1 METKVEIIMPE
12 HGTYLGNPLLKSA
25 HVPQDWTEEQVGEY
39 IRCQQDPLRFITE
52 HIKIVSLDEGL
63 IDFDVRDYQEEMIDR
78 FHNERFVICKMAR
91 QTGKSTTILAY
102 LLHYILFNEN
112 VSVAVLA
119 NKKSTAME
127 LLGRLQLAY
136 EHLPKWLQQGILIWN
151 KGNIELENG
160 SKILASSTS
169 GSAIRGGSFNI
180 IFLDEFAFVPSNIS
194 EEFFSSVYPTI
205 SSGKTTKVF
214 IVSTPNGMNLFYKLW
229 TDAEE
234 KQNDYSPISV
244 HWSQVPGRDQ
254 EWKEKTIRN
263 TSDRQFQQEFECSF
277 LGSSNTLIST
287 EKLLA
292 MPFKTPVYQNGGLD
306 VYQEPVI
313 GHTYVI
319 VCDVARGVGL
329 DYSAFSL
336 FDVTKQ
342 PYRQVAKYRKN
353 DISPMLYPNV
363 IFTTAQKYNEAFV
376 LVEVNDIGQQVADIL
391 YHDMEYENMMMVTMH
406 GRNGQQIGGGFSKNV
421 SMGIRTT
428 KQVKRI
434 GCATLKDMI
443 ERDNLIIEDFDT
455 ISELTTFIGKSTSYE
470 ADDGNH
476 DDLVM
481 CCVLF
486 CWLVQQRYFRELTD
500 QDIREKMFS
509 EQMKMIEEEMV
520 PFGFIEDGR
529 DPEENSIP
537 GDDHVWQPAGQEWQ
551 KEYY

>member
-1 METKVEIIMPE
+1 MPE
-12 HGTYLGNPLLKSA
+12 HGTYLGNPLLKGA
-25 HVPQDWTEEQVGEY
+25 YIQQDWTEEQVGEY
-39 IRCQQDPLRFITE
+39 IRCQQDPLHFVRE
-52 HIKIVSLDEGL
+52 HIKIVSVDEGL
-63 IDFDVRDYQEEMIDR
+63 VEFDVRDYQKDMINR

-91 QTGKSTTILAY
+91 QSGKSTTILAY

-112 VSVAVLA
+112 VSVAILA
-119 NKKSTAME
+119 NKKNTAME

-136 EHLPKWLQQGILIWN
+136 EHMPKWLQQGILIWN

-180 IFLDEFAFVPSNIS
+180 IFLDEFAFVPHNIS

-214 IVSTPNGMNLFYKLW
+214 IVSTPNGMNMFYKLW

-234 KQNDYSPISV
+234 GNNDYSPISV
-244 HWSQVPGRDQ
+244 HWSQVPDRDQ

-287 EKLLA
+287 DKLMA
-292 MPFKTPVYQNGGLD
+292 MPYKSSVYSHDGLD
-306 VYQEPVI
+306 VYQEPI
-313 GHTYVI
+313 MNHTYVM

-329 DYSAFSL
+329 DYSAFSV
-336 FDVTKQ
+336 FDVTRQ
-342 PYRQVAKYRKN
+342 PYRQVAKYRRN

-363 IFTTAQKYNEAFV
+363 IYTTAQKYNEAFV

-434 GCATLKDMI
+434 GCATLKDLI
-443 ERDNLIIEDFDT
+443 ERDNLIIDDFDT
-455 ISELTTFIGKSTSYE
+455 ISELTTFIGKSTSWE
-470 ADDGNH
+470 ADEGCH

-481 CCVLF
+481 GCVIF
-486 CWLVQQRYFRELTD
+486 SWLVQQRYFRELTD
-500 QDIREKMFS
+500 QDIREKMFA
-509 EQMKMIEEEMV
+509 EQMKMIEEELV
-520 PFGFIEDGR
+520 PFGFIEDGQ
-529 DPEENSIP
+529 DNTVEIP
-537 GDDHVWQPAGQEWQ
+537 GDDNVWTPAGEEWQ
-551 KEYY
+551 RELY

>member
-1 METKVEIIMPE
+1 MQE
-12 HGTYLGNPLLKSA
+12 HKTYLGNPLLKSA
-25 HVPQDWTEEQVGEY
+25 YVPQDFSEEQVGEY
-39 IRCQQDPLRFITE
+39 IRCQQDPLHFISE
-52 HIKIVSLDEGL
+52 HIKIVSVDEGL
-63 IDFDVRDYQEEMIDR
+63 VDFDVRDYQEEMIDR

-91 QTGKSTTILAY
+91 QSGKSTTILAY

-136 EHLPKWLQQGILIWN
+136 EHMPKWLQQGILIWN

-169 GSAIRGGSFNI
+169 GSAIRGGTFNI
-180 IFLDEFAFVPSNIS
+180 IFLDEFAFVPHNIS

-234 KQNDYSPISV
+234 KLNDYSPISV
-244 HWSQVPGRDQ
+244 HWSQVPDRDE

-263 TSDRQFQQEFECSF
+263 TSERQFQQEFECSF

-287 EKLLA
+287 EKLMA
-292 MPFKTPVYQNGGLD
+292 MPFKQPIYQHEGLD
-306 VYQEPVI
+306 IYQEPI
-313 GHTYVI
+313 LNHTYVM
-319 VCDVARGVGL
+319 VCDVSRGVGL
-329 DYSAFSL
+329 DYSAFSI

-342 PYRQVAKYRKN
+342 PYRQVGKYRKN
-353 DISPMLYPNV
+353 DISPMLYPNI

-434 GCATLKDMI
+434 GCATLKDLI
-443 ERDNLIIEDFDT
+443 ERNNLLIEDFDT
-455 ISELTTFIGKSTSYE
+455 ISELTTFIGKSTSWE
-470 ADDGNH
+470 ADDGAH

-481 CCVLF
+481 GCVLF
-486 CWLVQQRYFRELTD
+486 SWLVQQRYFRELTD
-500 QDIREKMFS
+500 QDIREKMFA
-509 EQMKMIEEEMV
+509 EQMKMIEEELV
-520 PFGFIEDGR
+520 PFGYIEDGN
-529 DPEENSIP
+529 DPDEFQIP
-537 GDDHVWQPAGQEWQ
+537 GDDNVWKPASDKNQY
-551 KEYY
+551 EYF

>member
-1 METKVEIIMPE
+1 MPE
-12 HGTYLGNPLLKSA
+12 HGTYLGNPLLKGA
-25 HVPQDWTEEQVGEY
+25 YIQQDWTEEQVGEY
-39 IRCQQDPLRFITE
+39 IRCQQDPLHFVRE
-52 HIKIVSLDEGL
+52 HIKIVSVDEGL
-63 IDFDVRDYQEEMIDR
+63 VEFDVRDYQKDMINR

-91 QTGKSTTILAY
+91 QSGKSTTILAY

-112 VSVAVLA
+112 VSVAILA
-119 NKKSTAME
+119 NKKNTAME

-136 EHLPKWLQQGILIWN
+136 EHMPKWLQQGILIWN

-180 IFLDEFAFVPSNIS
+180 IFLDEFAFVPHNIS

-214 IVSTPNGMNLFYKLW
+214 IVSTPNGMNMFYKLW

-234 KQNDYSPISV
+234 GNNDYSPISV
-244 HWSQVPGRDQ
+244 HWSQVPDRDQ

-263 TSDRQFQQEFECSF
+263 TSERQFQQEFECSF

-287 EKLLA
+287 DKLMS
-292 MPFKTPVYQNGGLD
+292 MPYKSSIYSHDGLD
-306 VYQEPVI
+306 IYQEPI
-313 GHTYVI
+313 MNHTYVM

-329 DYSAFSL
+329 DYSAFSV
-336 FDVTKQ
+336 FDVTRQ
-342 PYRQVAKYRKN
+342 PYRQVAKYRRN

-363 IFTTAQKYNEAFV
+363 IYTTAQKFNEAFV

-434 GCATLKDMI
+434 GCATLKDLI
-443 ERDNLIIEDFDT
+443 ERDNLIIDDFDT
-455 ISELTTFIGKSTSYE
+455 ISELTTFIGKSTSWE
-470 ADDGNH
+470 ADEGCH

-481 CCVLF
+481 GCVIF
-486 CWLVQQRYFRELTD
+486 SWLVQQRYFRELTD
-500 QDIREKMFS
+500 QDIREKMFA
-509 EQMKMIEEEMV
+509 EQMKMIEEELV
-520 PFGFIEDGR
+520 PFGFIEDGQ
-529 DPEENSIP
+529 DNTVEIP
-537 GDDHVWQPAGQEWQ
+537 GDDNVWTPVGEEWQ
-551 KEYY
+551 RELY

>member
-1 METKVEIIMPE
+1 MSEQ
-12 HGTYLGNPLLKSA
+12 GTYLGNPLLKSA
-25 HVPQDWTEEQVGEY
+25 YVHQDWTEEQVGEY
-39 IRCQQDPLRFITE
+39 IRCQQDPLHFITE
-52 HIKIVSLDEGL
+52 HIKIVSVDEGL
-63 IDFDVRDYQEEMIDR
+63 VDFDVRDYQEEMIHK
-78 FHNERFVICKMAR
+78 FHDERFVICKMAR
-91 QTGKSTTILAY
+91 QSGKSTTILAY

-119 NKKSTAME
+119 NKKTTAME

-136 EHLPKWLQQGILIWN
+136 EHMPKWLQQGILIWN

-169 GSAIRGGSFNI
+169 GSAIRGGTFNI
-180 IFLDEFAFVPSNIS
+180 IFLDEFAFVPHNIS

-229 TDAEE
+229 SDAEE
-234 KQNDYSPISV
+234 GLNDYSPISV
-244 HWSQVPGRDQ
+244 HWSQVPERDE

-263 TSDRQFQQEFECSF
+263 TSERQFQQEFECSF

-292 MPFKTPVYQNGGLD
+292 MPYKTPVYTFDGLD
-306 VYQEPVI
+306 IYQEPI
-313 GHTYVI
+313 ENHTYVM

-329 DYSAFSL
+329 DYSAFSI
-336 FDVTKQ
+336 FDVSNQ
-342 PYRQVAKYRKN
+342 PYRQVGKYRKN
-353 DISPMLYPNV
+353 DISPMLYPN
-363 IFTTAQKYNEAFV
+363 IIYTTARKYNEAFV

-434 GCATLKDMI
+434 GCATLKDLI

-455 ISELTTFIGKSTSYE
+455 IGELTTFIGKSTSWE
-470 ADDGNH
+470 ADAGAH

-481 CCVLF
+481 GCVLF
-486 CWLVQQRYFRELTD
+486 SWLVQQRYFRELTD

-509 EQMKMIEEEMV
+509 EQMRMIEEELV
-520 PFGFIEDGR
+520 PFGFIEDGQ
-529 DPEENSIP
+529 EEEIEIP
-537 GDDHVWQPAGQEWQ
+537 GDDSIWKPAGEEWQ
-551 KEYY
+551 RELY

>member
-1 METKVEIIMPE
+1 
-12 HGTYLGNPLLKSA
+12 
-25 HVPQDWTEEQVGEY
+25 
-39 IRCQQDPLRFITE
+39 
-52 HIKIVSLDEGL
+52 
-63 IDFDVRDYQEEMIDR
+63 
-78 FHNERFVICKMAR
+78 
-91 QTGKSTTILAY
+91 
-102 LLHYILFNEN
+102 
-112 VSVAVLA
+112 
-119 NKKSTAME
+119 ME

-136 EHLPKWLQQGILIWN
+136 EHMPKCLQQGILIWN

-214 IVSTPNGMNLFYKLW
+214 IVSTPNGMNMFYKLW
-229 TDAEE
+229 ADAEE
-234 KQNDYSPISV
+234 GNNDYSPISV
-244 HWSQVPGRDQ
+244 HWSQVPDRDQ
-254 EWKEKTIRN
+254 AWKEKTIRN
-263 TSDRQFQQEFECSF
+263 TSERQFQQEFECSF

-287 EKLLA
+287 EKLLSL
-292 MPFKTPVYQNGGLD
+292 PYRTPVYTQNGLD
-306 VYQEPVI
+306 VYQQPVI
-313 GHTYVI
+313 GNTYVM

-329 DYSAFSL
+329 DYSAFSV

-434 GCATLKDMI
+434 GCATLKDLI
-443 ERDNLIIEDFDT
+443 ERDNLIVEDFDT
-455 ISELTTFIGKSTSYE
+455 ISELTTFIGKSTSWE
-470 ADDGNH
+470 ADDGAH

-486 CWLVQQRYFRELTD
+486 SWLVQQRYFRELTD

-509 EQMKMIEEEMV
+509 EQMRMIEEEMV
-520 PFGFIEDGR
+520 PFGFIEDGH
-529 DPEENSIP
+529 DPDENKIP
-537 GDDHVWQPAGQEWQ
+537 GDDNVWAPAGQEWQ

>member
-1 METKVEIIMPE
+1 MPE
-12 HGTYLGNPLLKSA
+12 HGTYLGNPLLKAA
-25 HVPQDWTEEQVGEY
+25 HIQQDWTEEQVGQY
-39 IRCQQDPLRFITE
+39 VRCQQDPLYFVTNF
-52 HIKIVSLDEGL
+52 IKIVSVDEGL
-63 IDFDVRDYQEEMIDR
+63 IEFDVRDYQEDMIDK

-91 QTGKSTTILAY
+91 QSGKSTTILAY

-112 VSVAVLA
+112 VSVAILA

-136 EHLPKWLQQGILIWN
+136 EHMPKWLQQGILIWN

-180 IFLDEFAFVPSNIS
+180 IFLDEFAFVPNNIS

-214 IVSTPNGMNLFYKLW
+214 IVSTPNGMNMFYKLW
-229 TDAEE
+229 SDAEE
-234 KQNDYSPISV
+234 KLNDYSPISV
-244 HWSQVPGRDQ
+244 HWSQVPDRDQ

-263 TSDRQFQQEFECSF
+263 TSERQFQQEFECSF

-292 MPFKTPVYQNGGLD
+292 MPYKQTIYSFDGLD
-306 VYQEPVI
+306 VYQEPI
-313 GHTYVI
+313 TNHTYVM

-329 DYSAFSL
+329 DYSAFSV
-336 FDVTKQ
+336 FDVSKQ

-353 DISPMLYPNV
+353 DISPMLYPNI

-434 GCATLKDMI
+434 GCATLKDLI

-455 ISELTTFIGKSTSYE
+455 ISELTTFIGKSTSWE
-470 ADDGNH
+470 ADDGAH

-481 CCVLF
+481 GCVIF
-486 CWLVQQRYFRELTD
+486 SWLVQQRYFRELTD
-500 QDIREKMFS
+500 QDIREKMFA
-509 EQMKMIEEEMV
+509 EQMKMIEEELV

-529 DPEENSIP
+529 DDTVEIP
-537 GDDHVWQPAGQEWQ
+537 GDDGVWSPAGEEWQ
-551 KEYY
+551 RELY

>member
-1 METKVEIIMPE
+1 MPE
-12 HGTYLGNPLLKSA
+12 HGTYLGNPLLKGA
-25 HVPQDWTEEQVGEY
+25 YIQQDWTEEQVGEY
-39 IRCQQDPLRFITE
+39 IRCQQDPLHFVRE
-52 HIKIVSLDEGL
+52 HIKIVSVDEGL
-63 IDFDVRDYQEEMIDR
+63 VEFDVRDYQKDMINR

-91 QTGKSTTILAY
+91 QSGKSTTILAY

-112 VSVAVLA
+112 VSVAILA
-119 NKKSTAME
+119 NKKNTAME

-136 EHLPKWLQQGILIWN
+136 EHMPKWLQQGILIWN

-180 IFLDEFAFVPSNIS
+180 IFLDEFAFVPHNIS

-214 IVSTPNGMNLFYKLW
+214 IVSTPNGMNMFYKLW

-234 KQNDYSPISV
+234 GNNDYSPISV
-244 HWSQVPGRDQ
+244 HWSQVPDRDQ

-287 EKLLA
+287 DKLMA
-292 MPFKTPVYQNGGLD
+292 MPYKSSVYSHDGLD
-306 VYQEPVI
+306 VYQEPI
-313 GHTYVI
+313 MNHTYVM

-329 DYSAFSL
+329 DYSAFSV
-336 FDVTKQ
+336 FDVTRQ
-342 PYRQVAKYRKN
+342 PYRQVAKYRRN

-363 IFTTAQKYNEAFV
+363 IYTTAQKFNEAFV

-434 GCATLKDMI
+434 GCATLKDLI
-443 ERDNLIIEDFDT
+443 ERDNLIIDDFDT
-455 ISELTTFIGKSTSYE
+455 ISELTTFIGKSTSWE
-470 ADDGNH
+470 ADEGCH

-481 CCVLF
+481 GCVIF
-486 CWLVQQRYFRELTD
+486 SWLVQQRYFRELTD
-500 QDIREKMFS
+500 QDIREKMFA
-509 EQMKMIEEEMV
+509 EQMKMIEEELV
-520 PFGFIEDGR
+520 PFGFIEDGQ
-529 DPEENSIP
+529 DNTVEIP
-537 GDDHVWQPAGQEWQ
+537 GDDNLWTPVGEEWQ
-551 KEYY
+551 KELY

>member
-1 METKVEIIMPE
+1 MIEQK
-12 HGTYLGNPLLKSA
+12 TYLGNPLLKGA
-25 HVPQDWTEEQVGEY
+25 YVHQDWSEKQVGEY
-39 IRCQQDPLRFITE
+39 IRCQQDPIYFIAK
-52 HIKIVSLDEGL
+52 HLKIVSLDEGL
-63 IDFDVRDYQEEMIDR
+63 VDFDLRPYQKDMIEK
-78 FHNERFVICKMAR
+78 FYNERFVICKMAR
-91 QTGKSTTILAY
+91 QSGKSTTILAY

-112 VSVAVLA
+112 VNVAILA
-119 NKKSTAME
+119 NKKATAME

-205 SSGKTTKVF
+205 TSGKSTKMF
-214 IVSTPNGMNLFYKLW
+214 IVSTPNGMNMFYKLW

-234 KQNDYSPISV
+234 GNNDYVPISV
-244 HWSQVPGRDQ
+244 HWSQVPGRDD
-254 EWKEKTIRN
+254 EWKQKTIRN
-263 TSDRQFQQEFECSF
+263 TSERQFEAEFECSF

-287 EKLLA
+287 EKLMS
-292 MPFKTPVYQNGGLD
+292 MPFKKPIYQYDGLD
-306 VYQEPVI
+306 IYQEPI
-313 GHTYVI
+313 MNHTYVI

-329 DYSAFSL
+329 DYSAFSI

-342 PYRQVAKYRKN
+342 PYRQVGKYRKN

-363 IFTTAQKYNEAFV
+363 IFTTARKYNEAFI

-434 GCATLKDMI
+434 GCATLKDLI
-443 ERDNLIIEDFDT
+443 ERDNLLIEDFDT
-455 ISELTTFIGKSTSYE
+455 ISELTTFIGKSTSWE
-470 ADDGNH
+470 ADDGAH

-481 CCVLF
+481 GCVLF
-486 CWLVQQRYFRELTD
+486 SWLVQQRYFKELTD
-500 QDIREKMFS
+500 QDIREKMFA
-509 EQMKMIEEEMV
+509 EQMKMIEEDMV
-520 PFGFIEDGR
+520 PFGIINDGN
-529 DPEENSIP
+529 DPDEFQIP
-537 GDDHVWQPAGQEWQ
+537 GDDNIWKPITDKDQY
-551 KEYY
+551 EYF

>member
-1 METKVEIIMPE
+1 MTE

-25 HVPQDWTEEQVGEY
+25 YIQQDWTEEQVGEY
-39 IRCQQDPLRFITE
+39 IRCQQDPFHFVRE
-52 HIKIVSLDEGL
+52 HIKIVSVDEGL
-63 IDFDVRDYQEEMIDR
+63 IDFDVRDYQKDMIDR

-91 QTGKSTTILAY
+91 QSGKSTTILAY

-119 NKKSTAME
+119 NKKATAME

-136 EHLPKWLQQGILIWN
+136 EHMPKWLQQGVLIWN

-180 IFLDEFAFVPSNIS
+180 IFLDEFAFVPQNIS

-214 IVSTPNGMNLFYKLW
+214 IVSTPNGMNMFYKLW

-244 HWSQVPGRDQ
+244 HWSQVPDRDQ
-254 EWKEKTIRN
+254 EWKDKTIRN
-263 TSDRQFQQEFECSF
+263 TSERQFQQEFECSF

-287 EKLLA
+287 EKLMS
-292 MPFKTPVYQNGGLD
+292 MPFKKPVFINDGLD
-306 VYQEPVI
+306 VYQEPI
-313 GHTYVI
+313 SNHTYVMI
-319 VCDVARGVGL
+319 CDVARGVGL
-329 DYSAFSL
+329 DYSAFSV
-336 FDVTKQ
+336 FDVTNQ

-353 DISPMLYPNV
+353 DISPMLYPN
-363 IFTTAQKYNEAFV
+363 IIYTTARKYNEAFV
-376 LVEVNDIGQQVADIL
+376 LVEVNDIGQQVTDIL
-391 YHDMEYENMMMVTMH
+391 YHDLEYENMMMVTMH
-406 GRNGQQIGGGFSKNV
+406 GRNGQQIGGGFAKNV

-434 GCATLKDMI
+434 GCATLKDLI
-443 ERDNLIIEDFDT
+443 ERDNLLIDDFDT
-455 ISELTTFIGKSTSYE
+455 ISEMTTFIGKSTSWE
-470 ADDGNH
+470 ADDGAH

-481 CCVLF
+481 TCVLF
-486 CWLVQQRYFRELTD
+486 SWLVQQRYFREMTD
-500 QDIREKMFS
+500 QDIREKMFA
-509 EQMKMIEEEMV
+509 EQMKIIEEELV
-520 PFGFIEDGR
+520 PFGFIEDGH
-529 DPEENSIP
+529 DPDEYAIP
-537 GDDHVWQPAGQEWQ
+537 GDNNTWVPAGDKNQF
-551 KEYY
+551 EYF

>member
-1 METKVEIIMPE
+1 MTE

-25 HVPQDWTEEQVGEY
+25 YIQQDWTEEQVGEY
-39 IRCQQDPLRFITE
+39 IRCQQDPLHFVTE
-52 HIKIVSLDEGL
+52 HIKIVSVDEGL
-63 IDFDVRDYQEEMIDR
+63 IDFNVRDYQEDMINR

-91 QTGKSTTILAY
+91 QSGKSTTILAY

-119 NKKSTAME
+119 NKKATAME

-136 EHLPKWLQQGILIWN
+136 EHMPKWLQQGVLIWN

-180 IFLDEFAFVPSNIS
+180 IFLDEFAFVPHNIS

-214 IVSTPNGMNLFYKLW
+214 IVSTPNGMNMFYKLW

-244 HWSQVPGRDQ
+244 HWSQVPDRDL
-254 EWKEKTIRN
+254 EWKDKTIRN
-263 TSDRQFQQEFECSF
+263 TSERQFQQEFECSF

-287 EKLLA
+287 EKLMS
-292 MPFKTPVYQNGGLD
+292 MPFKKPVFINDGLD
-306 VYQEPVI
+306 VYQEPI
-313 GHTYVI
+313 SNHTYVMI
-319 VCDVARGVGL
+319 CDVARGVGL
-329 DYSAFSL
+329 DYSAFSV
-336 FDVTKQ
+336 FDVTNQ

-353 DISPMLYPNV
+353 DISPMLYPN
-363 IFTTAQKYNEAFV
+363 IIYTTAQKYNEAFV
-376 LVEVNDIGQQVADIL
+376 LVEVNDIGQQVTDIL
-391 YHDMEYENMMMVTMH
+391 YHDLEYENMMMVTMH
-406 GRNGQQIGGGFSKNV
+406 GRNGQQIGGGFAKNV

-434 GCATLKDMI
+434 GCATLKDLI
-443 ERDNLIIEDFDT
+443 ERDNLLIDDFDT
-455 ISELTTFIGKSTSYE
+455 ISEMTTFIGKNTSWE
-470 ADDGNH
+470 ADDGAH

-481 CCVLF
+481 TCVLF
-486 CWLVQQRYFRELTD
+486 SWLVQQRYFREMTD
-500 QDIREKMFS
+500 QDIREKMFA
-509 EQMKMIEEEMV
+509 EQMKIIEEELV
-520 PFGFIEDGR
+520 PFGFIEDGN
-529 DPEENSIP
+529 DPDEYSIP
-537 GDDHVWQPAGQEWQ
+537 GDKNTWVPAGDKNQF
-551 KEYY
+551 EYF

>member
-1 METKVEIIMPE
+1 MPE

-25 HVPQDWTEEQVGEY
+25 HVPQDWTEEEVGQY
-39 IRCQQDPLRFITE
+39 IRCQQDPLYFVNE
-52 HIKIVSLDEGL
+52 FIKIVSLDEGL
-63 IDFDVRDYQEEMIDR
+63 IPFDIRDYQEEMINK

-91 QTGKSTTILAY
+91 QSGKSTTILAY

-112 VSVAVLA
+112 VSVAILA

-136 EHLPKWLQQGILIWN
+136 EHMPKWLQQGILIWN

-214 IVSTPNGMNLFYKLW
+214 IVSTPNGMNMFYKLW
-229 TDAEE
+229 ADAEE
-234 KQNDYSPISV
+234 GNNDYSPISV
-244 HWSQVPGRDQ
+244 HWSQVPDRDQ
-254 EWKEKTIRN
+254 AWKEKTIRN
-263 TSDRQFQQEFECSF
+263 TSERQFQQEFECSF

-287 EKLLA
+287 EKLLSL
-292 MPFKTPVYQNGGLD
+292 PYRTPVYTQNGLD
-306 VYQEPVI
+306 VYQQPVI
-313 GHTYVI
+313 GNTYVM

-329 DYSAFSL
+329 DYSAFSV

-353 DISPMLYPNV
+353 DISPMLYPNI

-434 GCATLKDMI
+434 GCATLKDLI
-443 ERDNLIIEDFDT
+443 ERDNLIVEDFDT
-455 ISELTTFIGKSTSYE
+455 ISELTTFIGKSTSWE
-470 ADDGNH
+470 ADDGAH

-486 CWLVQQRYFRELTD
+486 SWLVQQRYFRELTD

-509 EQMKMIEEEMV
+509 EQMRMIEEEMV
-520 PFGFIEDGR
+520 PFGFIEDGH
-529 DPEENSIP
+529 DPDENKIP
-537 GDDHVWQPAGQEWQ
+537 GDDNVWAPAGQEWQ

>member
-1 METKVEIIMPE
+1 MPE

-25 HVPQDWTEEQVGEY
+25 HVPQDWTEEEVGQY
-39 IRCQQDPLRFITE
+39 IRCQQDPLYFVNE
-52 HIKIVSLDEGL
+52 FIKIVSLDEGL
-63 IDFDVRDYQEEMIDR
+63 IPFDIRDYQEEMINK

-91 QTGKSTTILAY
+91 QSGKSTTILAY

-112 VSVAVLA
+112 VSVAILA

-136 EHLPKWLQQGILIWN
+136 EHMPKWLQQGILIWN

-214 IVSTPNGMNLFYKLW
+214 IVSTPNGMNMFYKLW
-229 TDAEE
+229 ADAEE
-234 KQNDYSPISV
+234 GNNDYSPISV
-244 HWSQVPGRDQ
+244 HWSQVPDRDQ
-254 EWKEKTIRN
+254 AWKEKTIRN
-263 TSDRQFQQEFECSF
+263 TSERQFQQEFECSF

-287 EKLLA
+287 EKLLSL
-292 MPFKTPVYQNGGLD
+292 PYRTPVYTQNGLD
-306 VYQEPVI
+306 VYQQPVI
-313 GHTYVI
+313 GNTYVM

-329 DYSAFSL
+329 DYSAFSV

-434 GCATLKDMI
+434 GCATLKDLI
-443 ERDNLIIEDFDT
+443 ERDNLIVEDFDT

-470 ADDGNH
+470 ADDGAH

-486 CWLVQQRYFRELTD
+486 SWLVQQRYFRELTD

-509 EQMKMIEEEMV
+509 EQMRMIEEEMV
-520 PFGFIEDGR
+520 PFGFIEDGH
-529 DPEENSIP
+529 DPDENKIP
-537 GDDHVWQPAGQEWQ
+537 GDDNVWTPAGQEWQ
-551 KEYY
+551 KELY

>member
-1 METKVEIIMPE
+1 MPE

-25 HVPQDWTEEQVGEY
+25 YVHQDWTEEQIGEY
-39 IRCQQDPLRFITE
+39 VRCQQDPLHFVTE
-52 HIKIVSLDEGL
+52 HIKIVSVDEGL
-63 IDFDVRDYQEEMIDR
+63 VDFDVRDYQEEMINK
-78 FHNERFVICKMAR
+78 FHDERFVICKMAR
-91 QTGKSTTILAY
+91 QSGKSTTILAY

-119 NKKSTAME
+119 NKKTTAME

-136 EHLPKWLQQGILIWN
+136 EHMPKWLQQGILIWN

-180 IFLDEFAFVPSNIS
+180 IFLDEFAFVPHNIS

-214 IVSTPNGMNLFYKLW
+214 IVSTPNGMNMFYKLW
-229 TDAEE
+229 SDAEE
-234 KQNDYSPISV
+234 GLNDYSPISV
-244 HWSQVPGRDQ
+244 HWSQVPDRDA

-263 TSDRQFQQEFECSF
+263 TSERQFQQEFECSF

-292 MPFKTPVYQNGGLD
+292 MPYKSSIYSYDGLD
-306 VYQEPVI
+306 IYQEPI
-313 GHTYVI
+313 TGHTYVM

-329 DYSAFSL
+329 DYSAFSI
-336 FDVTKQ
+336 FDVTRQ
-342 PYRQVAKYRKN
+342 PYRQVGKYRKN
-353 DISPMLYPNV
+353 DISPMLYPNI
-363 IFTTAQKYNEAFV
+363 IFTTAQKYNEAFI

-434 GCATLKDMI
+434 GCATLKDLI
-443 ERDNLIIEDFDT
+443 ERDNLIVEDFDT
-455 ISELTTFIGKSTSYE
+455 ISELTTFIGKSSSWE
-470 ADDGNH
+470 ADDGAH

-486 CWLVQQRYFRELTD
+486 SWLVQQRYFRELTD

-509 EQMKMIEEEMV
+509 EQMKMIEEELV
-520 PFGFIEDGR
+520 PFGFIEDGQ
-529 DPEENSIP
+529 EEFVEIP
-537 GDDHVWQPAGQEWQ
+537 GDDGQWTPAGDPWQ
-551 KEYY
+551 KELY

>member
-1 METKVEIIMPE
+1 MTE

-25 HVPQDWTEEQVGEY
+25 HVPQDWSEEQVGEY
-39 IRCQQDPLRFITE
+39 IRCQQDPLHFVTE

-63 IDFDVRDYQEEMIDR
+63 INFDVRDYQEDMINR

-91 QTGKSTTILAY
+91 QSGKSTTILAY

-112 VSVAVLA
+112 VSVAILA
-119 NKKSTAME
+119 NKKTTAME

-136 EHLPKWLQQGILIWN
+136 EHMPKWLQQGILIWN

-234 KQNDYSPISV
+234 KNNDYSPISV
-244 HWSQVPGRDQ
+244 HWSQVPDRDQ

-263 TSDRQFQQEFECSF
+263 TSERQFQQEFECSF

-287 EKLLA
+287 EKLLSLA
-292 MPFKTPVYQNGGLD
+292 YKAPVYQQGGLD
-306 VYQEPVI
+306 VYQEPI
-313 GHTYVI
+313 LGHTYVM

-363 IFTTAQKYNEAFV
+363 IFTAAQKYNEAFV

-455 ISELTTFIGKSTSYE
+455 ISELTTFIGKSTSWE
-470 ADDGNH
+470 ADDGTH

-509 EQMKMIEEEMV
+509 EQMKMIEEDMV
-520 PFGFIEDGR
+520 PFGFIEDGH

-537 GDDHVWQPAGQEWQ
+537 GDDNVWQPVGQEWQ
-551 KEYY
+551 REYY

>member
-1 METKVEIIMPE
+1 MTE

-25 HVPQDWTEEQVGEY
+25 YIQQDWTEEQVGEY
-39 IRCQQDPLRFITE
+39 IRCQQDPLHFVRE
-52 HIKIVSLDEGL
+52 HIKIVSVDEGL
-63 IDFDVRDYQEEMIDR
+63 IDFDVRDYQKDMIDR

-91 QTGKSTTILAY
+91 QSGKSTTILAY

-119 NKKSTAME
+119 NKKATAIE

-136 EHLPKWLQQGILIWN
+136 EHMPKWLQQGVLIWN

-180 IFLDEFAFVPSNIS
+180 IFLDEFAFVPQNIS

-214 IVSTPNGMNLFYKLW
+214 IVSTPNGMNMFYKLW

-244 HWSQVPGRDQ
+244 HWSQVPDRDQ
-254 EWKEKTIRN
+254 EWKDKTIRN
-263 TSDRQFQQEFECSF
+263 TSERQFQQEFECSF

-287 EKLLA
+287 EKLMS
-292 MPFKTPVYQNGGLD
+292 MPFKKPVYINDGLD
-306 VYQEPVI
+306 VYQEPI
-313 GHTYVI
+313 SNHTYVMI
-319 VCDVARGVGL
+319 CDVARGVGL
-329 DYSAFSL
+329 DYSAFSV

-353 DISPMLYPNV
+353 DISPMLYPN
-363 IFTTAQKYNEAFV
+363 IIYTTAQKYNEAFV
-376 LVEVNDIGQQVADIL
+376 LVEVNDIGQQVTDIL
-391 YHDMEYENMMMVTMH
+391 YHDLEYENMMMVTMH
-406 GRNGQQIGGGFSKNV
+406 GRNGQQIGGGFAKNV

-434 GCATLKDMI
+434 GCATLKDLI
-443 ERDNLIIEDFDT
+443 ERDNLLIDDFDT
-455 ISELTTFIGKSTSYE
+455 ISEMTTFIGKNTSWE
-470 ADDGNH
+470 ADDGAH

-481 CCVLF
+481 TCVLF
-486 CWLVQQRYFRELTD
+486 SWLVQQRYFREMTD
-500 QDIREKMFS
+500 QDIREKMFA
-509 EQMKMIEEEMV
+509 EQMKIIEEELV
-520 PFGFIEDGR
+520 PFGFIEDGN
-529 DPEENSIP
+529 DPDEYSIP
-537 GDDHVWQPAGQEWQ
+537 GDKNVWVPAGDKNQF
-551 KEYY
+551 EYF

>member
-1 METKVEIIMPE
+1 MQE
-12 HGTYLGNPLLKSA
+12 HKTYLGNPLLKSA
-25 HVPQDWTEEQVGEY
+25 YVPQDFSEEQVGEY
-39 IRCQQDPLRFITE
+39 IRCQQDPLYFV
-52 HIKIVSLDEGL
+52 HNHVKIVSVDEGL
-63 IDFDVRDYQEEMIDR
+63 IEFDVRDYQEDMINR

-91 QTGKSTTILAY
+91 QSGKSTTILAY

-119 NKKSTAME
+119 NKKATAME

-136 EHLPKWLQQGILIWN
+136 EHMPKWLQQGILIWN

-169 GSAIRGGSFNI
+169 GSAIRGGTFNI

-214 IVSTPNGMNLFYKLW
+214 IVSTPNGMNMFYKLW
-229 TDAEE
+229 SDAEE
-234 KQNDYSPISV
+234 GQNDYSPISV
-244 HWSQVPGRDQ
+244 HWSQVPDRDQ

-263 TSDRQFQQEFECSF
+263 TSERQFQQEFECSF

-292 MPFKTPVYQNGGLD
+292 MPFKRPVYTHEGLD
-306 VYQEPVI
+306 VYQEPI
-313 GHTYVI
+313 MNHTYVM

-329 DYSAFSL
+329 DYSAFSI
-336 FDVTKQ
+336 FDVSKQ
-342 PYRQVAKYRKN
+342 PYSQVAKYRKN
-353 DISPMLYPNV
+353 DISAMLYPNV
-363 IFTTAQKYNEAFV
+363 IYTTAQKFNEAFI

-391 YHDMEYENMMMVTMH
+391 YHDLEYENMMMVTLH

-434 GCATLKDMI
+434 GCATLKDLI
-443 ERDNLIIEDFDT
+443 ERDNLLIDDFDT
-455 ISELTTFIGKSTSYE
+455 ISELTTFIAKSTSWE
-470 ADDGNH
+470 ADDGSH

-481 CCVLF
+481 TCVLF
-486 CWLVQQRYFRELTD
+486 SWLVQQRYFKELTD
-500 QDIREKMFS
+500 QDIREKMFA
-509 EQMKMIEEEMV
+509 EQAKIIEEELV
-520 PFGFIEDGR
+520 PFGVIDDGF
-529 DPEENSIP
+529 DPDEHQIP
-537 GDDHVWQPAGQEWQ
+537 GDDNIWSPTQF
-551 KEYY
+551 EYY

>member
-1 METKVEIIMPE
+1 MPE

-25 HVPQDWTEEQVGEY
+25 HVPQDWSEKEVGEY
-39 IRCQQDPLRFITE
+39 IRCQNDPLHFITE

-63 IDFDVRDYQEEMIDR
+63 IPFDVRDYQEEMINR
-78 FHNERFVICKMAR
+78 FHEERFVICKMAR

-119 NKKSTAME
+119 NKKTTAME

-214 IVSTPNGMNLFYKLW
+214 IVSTPNGMNMFYKLW

-244 HWSQVPGRDQ
+244 HWSQVPDRD
-254 EWKEKTIRN
+254 EAWKEKTIRN
-263 TSDRQFQQEFECSF
+263 TSERQFQQEFECSF

-292 MPFKTPVYQNGGLD
+292 MPFKSPVYQNGGLD

-434 GCATLKDMI
+434 GCATLKDLI
-443 ERDNLIIEDFDT
+443 ERNNLIIEDFDT
-455 ISELTTFIGKSTSYE
+455 ISELTTFIGKSTSFE
-470 ADDGNH
+470 ADDGAH

-486 CWLVQQRYFRELTD
+486 SWLVQQRYFRELTN

-509 EQMKMIEEEMV
+509 EQMRMIEEEMV
-520 PFGFIEDGR
+520 PFGFIEDGH
-529 DPEENSIP
+529 DPDEHSIP
-537 GDDHVWQPAGQEWQ
+537 GDDNVWEPAGQEWQ

>member
-1 METKVEIIMPE
+1 MPE

-25 HVPQDWTEEQVGEY
+25 HVPQDWTEEEVGQY
-39 IRCQQDPLRFITE
+39 IRCQQDPLYFVNE
-52 HIKIVSLDEGL
+52 FIKIVSLDEGL
-63 IDFDVRDYQEEMIDR
+63 IPFDIRDYQEEMINK

-91 QTGKSTTILAY
+91 QSGKSTTILAY

-112 VSVAVLA
+112 VSVAILA

-136 EHLPKWLQQGILIWN
+136 EHMPKWLQQGILIWN

-214 IVSTPNGMNLFYKLW
+214 IVSTPNGMNMFYKLW
-229 TDAEE
+229 ADAEE
-234 KQNDYSPISV
+234 GNNDYSPISV
-244 HWSQVPGRDQ
+244 HWSQVPDRDQ
-254 EWKEKTIRN
+254 AWKEKTIRN
-263 TSDRQFQQEFECSF
+263 TSERQFQQEFECSF

-292 MPFKTPVYQNGGLD
+292 LPYRTPVYTQNGLD
-306 VYQEPVI
+306 VYQQPVI
-313 GHTYVI
+313 GNTYVM

-329 DYSAFSL
+329 DYSAFSV

-353 DISPMLYPNV
+353 DISPMLYPNI

-434 GCATLKDMI
+434 GCATLKDLI
-443 ERDNLIIEDFDT
+443 ERDNLIVEDFDT

-470 ADDGNH
+470 ADDGAH

-486 CWLVQQRYFRELTD
+486 SWLVQQRYFRELTD

-509 EQMKMIEEEMV
+509 EQMRMIEEEMV
-520 PFGFIEDGR
+520 PFGFIEDGH
-529 DPEENSIP
+529 DPDENKIP
-537 GDDHVWQPAGQEWQ
+537 GDDNVWAPAGQEWQ

>member
-1 METKVEIIMPE
+1 MTE

-25 HVPQDWTEEQVGEY
+25 YIQQDWTEEQVGEY
-39 IRCQQDPLRFITE
+39 IRCQQDPFHFVRE
-52 HIKIVSLDEGL
+52 HIKIVSVDEGL
-63 IDFDVRDYQEEMIDR
+63 IDFDVRDYQKDMIDR

-91 QTGKSTTILAY
+91 QSGKSTTILAY

-119 NKKSTAME
+119 NKKATAME

-136 EHLPKWLQQGILIWN
+136 EHMPKWLQQGVLIWN

-180 IFLDEFAFVPSNIS
+180 IFLDEFAFVPQNIS

-214 IVSTPNGMNLFYKLW
+214 IVSTPNGMNMFYKLW

-244 HWSQVPGRDQ
+244 HWSQVPDRDQ
-254 EWKEKTIRN
+254 EWKDKTIRN
-263 TSDRQFQQEFECSF
+263 TSERQFQQEFECSF

-287 EKLLA
+287 EKLMS
-292 MPFKTPVYQNGGLD
+292 MPFKKPVFINDGLD
-306 VYQEPVI
+306 VYQEPI
-313 GHTYVI
+313 SNHTYVMI
-319 VCDVARGVGL
+319 CDVARGVGL
-329 DYSAFSL
+329 DYSAFSV
-336 FDVTKQ
+336 FDVTNQ

-353 DISPMLYPNV
+353 DISPMLYPN
-363 IFTTAQKYNEAFV
+363 IIYTTAQKYNEAFV
-376 LVEVNDIGQQVADIL
+376 LVEVNDIGQQVTDIL
-391 YHDMEYENMMMVTMH
+391 YHDLEYENMMMVTMH
-406 GRNGQQIGGGFSKNV
+406 GRNGQQIGGGFAKNV

-434 GCATLKDMI
+434 GCATLKDLI
-443 ERDNLIIEDFDT
+443 ERDNLLIDDFDT
-455 ISELTTFIGKSTSYE
+455 ISEMTTFIGKSTSWE
-470 ADDGNH
+470 ADDGAH

-481 CCVLF
+481 TCVLF
-486 CWLVQQRYFRELTD
+486 SWLVQQRYFREMTD
-500 QDIREKMFS
+500 QDIREKMFA
-509 EQMKMIEEEMV
+509 EQMKIIEEELV
-520 PFGFIEDGR
+520 PFGFIEDGN
-529 DPEENSIP
+529 DPDEYTIP
-537 GDDHVWQPAGQEWQ
+537 GDKNTWVPAGDKNQF
-551 KEYY
+551 EYF

>member
-1 METKVEIIMPE
+1 MPE
-12 HGTYLGNPLLKSA
+12 HGTYLGNPLLKGA
-25 HVPQDWTEEQVGEY
+25 YIQQDWTEEQVGEY
-39 IRCQQDPLRFITE
+39 IRCQQDPLHFVRE
-52 HIKIVSLDEGL
+52 HIKIVSVDEGL
-63 IDFDVRDYQEEMIDR
+63 VEFDVRDYQKDMINR

-91 QTGKSTTILAY
+91 QSGKSTTILAY

-112 VSVAVLA
+112 VSVAILA
-119 NKKSTAME
+119 NKKNTAME

-136 EHLPKWLQQGILIWN
+136 EHMPKWLQQGILIWN

-180 IFLDEFAFVPSNIS
+180 IFLDEFAFVPHNIS

-214 IVSTPNGMNLFYKLW
+214 IVSTPNGMNMFYKLW

-234 KQNDYSPISV
+234 GNNDYSPISV
-244 HWSQVPGRDQ
+244 HWSQVPDRDQ

-263 TSDRQFQQEFECSF
+263 TSERQFQQEFECSF

-287 EKLLA
+287 DKLMA
-292 MPFKTPVYQNGGLD
+292 MPYKSSVYSHDGLD
-306 VYQEPVI
+306 VYQEPI
-313 GHTYVI
+313 MNHTYVM

-329 DYSAFSL
+329 DYSAFSV
-336 FDVTKQ
+336 FDVTRQ
-342 PYRQVAKYRKN
+342 PYRQVAKYRRN

-363 IFTTAQKYNEAFV
+363 IYTTAQKYNEAFV

-434 GCATLKDMI
+434 GCATLKDLI
-443 ERDNLIIEDFDT
+443 ERDNLIIDDFDT
-455 ISELTTFIGKSTSYE
+455 ISELTTFIGKSTSWE
-470 ADDGNH
+470 ADEGCH

-481 CCVLF
+481 GCVIF
-486 CWLVQQRYFRELTD
+486 SWLVQQRYFRELTD
-500 QDIREKMFS
+500 QDIREKMFA
-509 EQMKMIEEEMV
+509 EQMKLIEEELT
-520 PFGFIEDGR
+520 PFGFIEDGQ
-529 DPEENSIP
+529 DDSVEIP
-537 GDDHVWQPAGQEWQ
+537 GDDNIWKPAGEEWQ
-551 KEYY
+551 RELY

>member
-1 METKVEIIMPE
+1 MPE
-12 HGTYLGNPLLKSA
+12 HGTYLGNPLLKAA
-25 HVPQDWTEEQVGEY
+25 HIQQDWTEEQVGQY
-39 IRCQQDPLRFITE
+39 VRCQQDPLYFVTNF
-52 HIKIVSLDEGL
+52 IKIVSVDEGL
-63 IDFDVRDYQEEMIDR
+63 IEFGVRDYQEDMINR

-91 QTGKSTTILAY
+91 QSGKSTTILAY

-119 NKKSTAME
+119 NKKATAME

-136 EHLPKWLQQGILIWN
+136 EHMPKWLQQGILIWN

-214 IVSTPNGMNLFYKLW
+214 IVSTPNGMNMFYKLW
-229 TDAEE
+229 SDAEE
-234 KQNDYSPISV
+234 KLNDYSPISV
-244 HWSQVPGRDQ
+244 HWSQVPDRDQ

-263 TSDRQFQQEFECSF
+263 TSERQFQQEFECSF

-292 MPFKTPVYQNGGLD
+292 MPYKQTIYSFDGLD
-306 VYQEPVI
+306 VYQEPI
-313 GHTYVI
+313 ANHTYVM

-329 DYSAFSL
+329 DYSAFSV
-336 FDVTKQ
+336 FDVSKQ

-353 DISPMLYPNV
+353 DISPMLYPNI
-363 IFTTAQKYNEAFV
+363 IFTTAQKFNEAFV

-434 GCATLKDMI
+434 GCATLKDLI

-455 ISELTTFIGKSTSYE
+455 ISELTTFIGKSTSWE
-470 ADDGNH
+470 ADDGAH

-481 CCVLF
+481 GCVIF
-486 CWLVQQRYFRELTD
+486 SWLVQQRYFRELTD
-500 QDIREKMFS
+500 QDIREKMFA
-509 EQMKMIEEEMV
+509 EQMKMIEEELV
-520 PFGFIEDGR
+520 PFGFIEDGQ
-529 DPEENSIP
+529 DDTVEIP
-537 GDDHVWQPAGQEWQ
+537 GDDGVWSPAGEEWQ
-551 KEYY
+551 RELY

>member
-1 METKVEIIMPE
+1 MLE
-12 HGTYLGNPLLKSA
+12 HQTYLGNPLLKSA
-25 HVPQDWTEEQVGEY
+25 YVPQDFTEEQVGEY
-39 IRCQQDPLRFITE
+39 IRCQQDPLHFVHE
-52 HIKIVSLDEGL
+52 HVKIVSVDEGL
-63 IDFDVRDYQEEMIDR
+63 IDFDVRDYQKDMIDR

-91 QTGKSTTILAY
+91 QSGKSTTILAY

-119 NKKSTAME
+119 NKKATAME

-136 EHLPKWLQQGILIWN
+136 EHMPKWLQQGILIWN

-169 GSAIRGGSFNI
+169 GSAIRGGTFNI
-180 IFLDEFAFVPSNIS
+180 IFLDEFAFVPHNIS

-234 KQNDYSPISV
+234 KLNDYSPISV
-244 HWSQVPGRDQ
+244 HWSQVPDRDL

-263 TSDRQFQQEFECSF
+263 TSERQFQQEFECSF

-287 EKLLA
+287 EKLMS
-292 MPFKTPVYQNGGLD
+292 MPFKQPIYQHEGLD
-306 VYQEPVI
+306 IYQEPI
-313 GHTYVI
+313 MNHTYVM

-329 DYSAFSL
+329 DYSAFSV

-342 PYRQVAKYRKN
+342 PYRQVGKYRKN

-434 GCATLKDMI
+434 GCATLKDLI
-443 ERDNLIIEDFDT
+443 ERDNLIVEDFET
-455 ISELTTFIGKSTSYE
+455 ISELTTFIGKSTSWE
-470 ADDGNH
+470 ADDGAH

-481 CCVLF
+481 GCVLF
-486 CWLVQQRYFRELTD
+486 SWLVQQRYFRELTD
-500 QDIREKMFS
+500 QDIREKMFA
-509 EQMKMIEEEMV
+509 EQMKMIEEELV
-520 PFGFIEDGR
+520 PFGYIEDGN
-529 DPEENSIP
+529 DPDEYQIP
-537 GDDHVWQPAGQEWQ
+537 GDDNVWKPASDKNQY
-551 KEYY
+551 EYF

>member
-1 METKVEIIMPE
+1 MPE

-25 HVPQDWTEEQVGEY
+25 HVPQDWTEEEVGQY
-39 IRCQQDPLRFITE
+39 IRCQQDPLYFVTE
-52 HIKIVSLDEGL
+52 FIKIVSLDEGL
-63 IDFDVRDYQEEMIDR
+63 IPFDIRDYQEEMINK

-91 QTGKSTTILAY
+91 QSGKSTTILAY

-112 VSVAVLA
+112 VSVAILA

-136 EHLPKWLQQGILIWN
+136 EHMPKWLQQGILIWN

-214 IVSTPNGMNLFYKLW
+214 IVSTPNGMNMFYKLW
-229 TDAEE
+229 ADAEE
-234 KQNDYSPISV
+234 GNNDYSPISV
-244 HWSQVPGRDQ
+244 HWSQVPDRDQ
-254 EWKEKTIRN
+254 AWKEKTIRN
-263 TSDRQFQQEFECSF
+263 TSERQFQQEFECSF

-292 MPFKTPVYQNGGLD
+292 LPYRTPVYTQNGLD
-306 VYQEPVI
+306 VYQQPVI
-313 GHTYVI
+313 GNTYVM

-329 DYSAFSL
+329 DYSAFSV

-434 GCATLKDMI
+434 GCATLKDLI
-443 ERDNLIIEDFDT
+443 ERDNLIVEDFDT
-455 ISELTTFIGKSTSYE
+455 ISELTTFIGKSTSWE
-470 ADDGNH
+470 ADDGAH

-486 CWLVQQRYFRELTD
+486 SWLVQQRYFRELTD

-509 EQMKMIEEEMV
+509 EQMRMIEEEMV
-520 PFGFIEDGR
+520 PFGFIEDGH
-529 DPEENSIP
+529 DPDENKIP
-537 GDDHVWQPAGQEWQ
+537 GDDNVWTPAGQEWQ
-551 KEYY
+551 KELY

>member
-1 METKVEIIMPE
+1 MTE

-25 HVPQDWTEEQVGEY
+25 HVPQDWSEEQVGEY
-39 IRCQQDPLRFITE
+39 IRCQQNPLHFVSE

-63 IDFDVRDYQEEMIDR
+63 INFDVRDYQKDMIDR

-91 QTGKSTTILAY
+91 QSGKSTTILAY

-112 VSVAVLA
+112 VSVAILA
-119 NKKSTAME
+119 NKKTTAME

-136 EHLPKWLQQGILIWN
+136 EHMPKWLQQGILIWN

-244 HWSQVPGRDQ
+244 HWSQVPDRDQ
-254 EWKEKTIRN
+254 AWKEKTIRN
-263 TSDRQFQQEFECSF
+263 TSERQFQQEFECSF

-287 EKLLA
+287 EKLLSLA
-292 MPFKTPVYQNGGLD
+292 YKTPVYQQGGLD
-306 VYQEPVI
+306 VYQEPI
-313 GHTYVI
+313 LGHTYVM

-363 IFTTAQKYNEAFV
+363 IFTAAQKYNEAFV

-455 ISELTTFIGKSTSYE
+455 ISELTTFIGKSTSWE
-470 ADDGNH
+470 ADDGTH

-486 CWLVQQRYFRELTD
+486 SWLVQQRYFKELTN

-509 EQMKMIEEEMV
+509 EQMRMIEEEMV
-520 PFGFIEDGR
+520 PFGFIEDGH
-529 DPEENSIP
+529 DPDEHSIP
-537 GDDHVWQPAGQEWQ
+537 GDDNVWEPAGQEWQ
-551 KEYY
+551 RELY

>member
-1 METKVEIIMPE
+1 MTE

-25 HVPQDWTEEQVGEY
+25 YIQQDWTEEQVGEY
-39 IRCQQDPLRFITE
+39 IRCQQDPLHFVRE
-52 HIKIVSLDEGL
+52 HIKIVSVDEGL
-63 IDFDVRDYQEEMIDR
+63 IDFDVRDYQKDMIDR

-91 QTGKSTTILAY
+91 QSGKSTTILAY

-119 NKKSTAME
+119 NKKATAME

-136 EHLPKWLQQGILIWN
+136 EHMPKWLQQGVLIWN

-180 IFLDEFAFVPSNIS
+180 IFLDEFAFVPQNIS

-214 IVSTPNGMNLFYKLW
+214 IVSTPNGMNMFYKLW

-244 HWSQVPGRDQ
+244 HWSQVPDRDQ
-254 EWKEKTIRN
+254 EWKDKTIRN
-263 TSDRQFQQEFECSF
+263 TSERQFQQEFECSF

-287 EKLLA
+287 EKLMS
-292 MPFKTPVYQNGGLD
+292 MPFKKPVFINDGLD
-306 VYQEPVI
+306 VYQEPI
-313 GHTYVI
+313 SNHTYVMI
-319 VCDVARGVGL
+319 CDVARGVGL
-329 DYSAFSL
+329 DYSAFSV
-336 FDVTKQ
+336 FDVTNQ

-353 DISPMLYPNV
+353 DISPMLYPN
-363 IFTTAQKYNEAFV
+363 IIYTTAQKYNEAFV
-376 LVEVNDIGQQVADIL
+376 LVEVNDIGQQVTDIL
-391 YHDMEYENMMMVTMH
+391 YHDLEYENMMMVTMH
-406 GRNGQQIGGGFSKNV
+406 GRNGQQIGGGFAKNV

-434 GCATLKDMI
+434 GCATLKDLI
-443 ERDNLIIEDFDT
+443 ERDNLLIDDFDT
-455 ISELTTFIGKSTSYE
+455 ISEMTTFIGKSTSWE
-470 ADDGNH
+470 ADDGAH

-481 CCVLF
+481 TCVLF
-486 CWLVQQRYFRELTD
+486 SWLVQQRYFREMTD
-500 QDIREKMFS
+500 QDIREKMFA
-509 EQMKMIEEEMV
+509 EQMKMIEEELV
-520 PFGFIEDGR
+520 PFGFIEDGQ
-529 DPEENSIP
+529 DDTVEIP
-537 GDDHVWQPAGQEWQ
+537 GDDGVWSPAGEEWQ
-551 KEYY
+551 RELY

>member
-1 METKVEIIMPE
+1 MTE

-25 HVPQDWTEEQVGEY
+25 HVPQDWSEEQVGEY
-39 IRCQQDPLRFITE
+39 IRCQQDPLHFVTE

-63 IDFDVRDYQEEMIDR
+63 IPFGVRDYQEDMINR

-91 QTGKSTTILAY
+91 QSGKSTTILAY

-205 SSGKTTKVF
+205 TSGKSTKMF
-214 IVSTPNGMNLFYKLW
+214 IVSTPNGMNMFYKLW

-234 KQNDYSPISV
+234 GNNDYVPISV
-244 HWSQVPGRDQ
+244 HWSQVPGRDD
-254 EWKEKTIRN
+254 EWKQKTIRN
-263 TSDRQFQQEFECSF
+263 TSERQFEAEFECSF

-287 EKLLA
+287 EKLMS
-292 MPFKTPVYQNGGLD
+292 MPFKKPIYQYDGLD
-306 VYQEPVI
+306 IYQEPI
-313 GHTYVI
+313 MNHTYVI

-329 DYSAFSL
+329 DYSAFSI

-342 PYRQVAKYRKN
+342 PYRQVGKYRKN

-363 IFTTAQKYNEAFV
+363 IFTTARKYNEAFI

-434 GCATLKDMI
+434 GCATLKDLI
-443 ERDNLIIEDFDT
+443 ERDNLLIEDFDT
-455 ISELTTFIGKSTSYE
+455 ISELTTFIGKSTSWE
-470 ADDGNH
+470 ADDGAH

-481 CCVLF
+481 GCVLF
-486 CWLVQQRYFRELTD
+486 SWLVQQRYFKELTD
-500 QDIREKMFS
+500 QDIREKMFA
-509 EQMKMIEEEMV
+509 EQMKMIEEDMV
-520 PFGFIEDGR
+520 PFGIINDGN
-529 DPEENSIP
+529 DPDEFQIP
-537 GDDHVWQPAGQEWQ
+537 GDDNIWKPITDKDQY
-551 KEYY
+551 EYF

>member
-1 METKVEIIMPE
+1 MIEQK
-12 HGTYLGNPLLKSA
+12 TYLGNPLLKSA
-25 HVPQDWTEEQVGEY
+25 YVPQNFSEEQVEEY
-39 IRCQQDPLRFITE
+39 IKCQQDPLYFVNK
-52 HIKIVSLDEGL
+52 HVKIVSVDEGL
-63 IDFDVRDYQEEMIDR
+63 IEFDVRDYQEDMINR

-91 QTGKSTTILAY
+91 QSGKSTTILAY

-119 NKKSTAME
+119 NKKATAME

-136 EHLPKWLQQGILIWN
+136 EHMPKWLQQGVLIWN

-214 IVSTPNGMNLFYKLW
+214 IVSTPNGMNMFYKLW

-244 HWSQVPGRDQ
+244 HWSQVPDRDQ
-254 EWKEKTIRN
+254 AWKDKTIRN
-263 TSDRQFQQEFECSF
+263 TSERQFQQEFECSF

-287 EKLLA
+287 EKLMS
-292 MPFKTPVYQNGGLD
+292 MPFKNPIFQYEGLD
-306 VYQEPVI
+306 VYQEPI
-313 GHTYVI
+313 TNHTYVM

-329 DYSAFSL
+329 DYSAFSVI
-336 FDVTKQ
+336 DVTKQ

-363 IFTTAQKYNEAFV
+363 IYTTAQKYNEAFV
-376 LVEVNDIGQQVADIL
+376 LVEVNDIGQQVTDIL
-391 YHDMEYENMMMVTMH
+391 YHDLEYENMMMVTMH
-406 GRNGQQIGGGFSKNV
+406 GRNGQQIGSGFSKNV

-434 GCATLKDMI
+434 GCATLKDLI
-443 ERDNLIIEDFDT
+443 ERNNLLIEDFDT
-455 ISELTTFIGKSTSYE
+455 ISELTTFIGKSTSWE
-470 ADDGNH
+470 ADDGAH

-481 CCVLF
+481 TMVLF
-486 CWLVQQRYFRELTD
+486 SWLVQQRYFRELTD
-500 QDIREKMFS
+500 QNIREKMFA
-509 EQMKMIEEEMV
+509 EQMKMIEEELV
-520 PFGFIEDGR
+520 PFGIINDGN
-529 DPEENSIP
+529 DPDEYQIP
-537 GDDHVWQPAGQEWQ
+537 GDDNLWKPAGDKNQY
-551 KEYY
+551 EYF

>member
-1 METKVEIIMPE
+1 MTE
-12 HGTYLGNPLLKSA
+12 HGTYLGNPQLKA
-25 HVPQDWTEEQVGEY
+25 AYVHQNWTEDEVGEF
-39 IRCQQDPLRFITE
+39 IKCQNEPLHFVNQY
-52 HIKIVSLDEGL
+52 IKIVSVDEGL
-63 IDFDVRDYQEEMIDR
+63 IDFNVRDYQKDMINR

-91 QTGKSTTILAY
+91 QSGKSTTILAY

-112 VSVAVLA
+112 VSVAILA

-136 EHLPKWLQQGILIWN
+136 EHMPKWLQQGILIWN

-180 IFLDEFAFVPSNIS
+180 IFLDEFAFVPHNIS

-205 SSGKTTKVF
+205 SSGQTTKVF
-214 IVSTPNGMNLFYKLW
+214 IVSTPNGMNKFYKLW

-244 HWSQVPGRDQ
+244 HWSQVPDRDE
-254 EWKEKTIRN
+254 EWKDKTIRN
-263 TSDRQFQQEFECSF
+263 TSERQFQQEFECSF

-287 EKLLA
+287 EKLMA
-292 MPFKTPVYQNGGLD
+292 MPFKQPVFMHDGLN
-306 VYQEPVI
+306 VYQEPI
-313 GHTYVI
+313 LNHTYVM

-329 DYSAFSL
+329 DYSAFSV

-353 DISPMLYPNV
+353 DISPMLYPN
-363 IFTTAQKYNEAFV
+363 IIYTTAQKYNEAFV
-376 LVEVNDIGQQVADIL
+376 LVEVNDIGQQVTDIL
-391 YHDMEYENMMMVTMH
+391 YHDLEYENMMMVTMH
-406 GRNGQQIGGGFSKNV
+406 GRNGQQIGGGFAKNV

-434 GCATLKDMI
+434 GCATLKDLI
-443 ERDNLIIEDFDT
+443 ERDNLLIDDFDT
-455 ISELTTFIGKSTSYE
+455 ISEMTTFIGKNTSWE
-470 ADDGNH
+470 ADDGAH

-481 CCVLF
+481 TCVLF
-486 CWLVQQRYFRELTD
+486 SWLVQQRYFREMTD
-500 QDIREKMFS
+500 QDIREKMFA
-509 EQMKMIEEEMV
+509 EQMKIIEEELV
-520 PFGFIEDGR
+520 PFGFIEDGN
-529 DPEENSIP
+529 DPDEYSIP
-537 GDDHVWQPAGQEWQ
+537 GDKNTWVPAGDKNQF
-551 KEYY
+551 EYF

>member
-1 METKVEIIMPE
+1 MPE

-39 IRCQQDPLRFITE
+39 IRCQQDPLHFITE
-52 HIKIVSLDEGL
+52 HIKIVSVDEGL
-63 IDFDVRDYQEEMIDR
+63 VDFDVREYQEEMIHK
-78 FHNERFVICKMAR
+78 FHDERFVICKMAR
-91 QTGKSTTILAY
+91 QSGKSTTILAY

-119 NKKSTAME
+119 NKKTTAME

-136 EHLPKWLQQGILIWN
+136 EHMPKWLQQGILIWN

-180 IFLDEFAFVPSNIS
+180 IFLDEFAFVPHNIS

-229 TDAEE
+229 SDAEE
-234 KQNDYSPISV
+234 GLNDYSPISV
-244 HWSQVPGRDQ
+244 HWSQVPERD
-254 EWKEKTIRN
+254 EAWKEKTIRN
-263 TSDRQFQQEFECSF
+263 TSERQFQQEFECSF

-292 MPFKTPVYQNGGLD
+292 MPYKTPIYTFDGLD
-306 VYQEPVI
+306 IYQEPVEN
-313 GHTYVI
+313 HTYVM

-329 DYSAFSL
+329 DYSAFSI
-336 FDVTKQ
+336 FDVSKQ
-342 PYRQVAKYRKN
+342 PYRQVGKYRKN
-353 DISPMLYPNV
+353 DISPMLYPN
-363 IFTTAQKYNEAFV
+363 IIYTTARKYNEAFV

-434 GCATLKDMI
+434 GCATLKDLI

-455 ISELTTFIGKSTSYE
+455 IGELTTFIGKSTSWE
-470 ADDGNH
+470 ADAGAH

-481 CCVLF
+481 GCVLF
-486 CWLVQQRYFRELTD
+486 SWLVQQRYFRELTD

-509 EQMKMIEEEMV
+509 EQMRMIEEELV
-520 PFGFIEDGR
+520 PFGFLEDGR
-529 DPEENSIP
+529 EEEIEIP
-537 GDDHVWQPAGQEWQ
+537 GDDNIWSPAGEEWQ
-551 KEYY
+551 RELY